1 VGCFLNNYK
10 KQPFIP
16 AIQKESTLVALS
28 ILALICFLVAI
39 NSKTIN
45 ISPTYNDKVEA
56 AELMKKSM
64 NVLKEFR
71 MENSVFVD
79 IENDPNE
86 TGLIGSPFS
95 LITTDEGDL
104 DAKLTTLDPNFSA
117 AMVDLMYQINLSNG
131 DTVALLMTGSMP
143 GANMAILN
151 ACEALGVHPV
161 AITSI
166 GASQWGANHIDFTW
180 LDMESILYENK
191 LIPARS
197 IAASIGGRNDMGR
210 LLSPAGRK
218 LIMENIE
225 SHKLP
230 LIHRNRLDENIQD
243 RLDIFKS
250 IQPISQ
256 YNAVIN
262 VGGGVASLGT
272 SFNLKLLPP
281 GVVNRADLTNI
292 VRPGGIEGVMAK
304 FVKAN
309 VPALHILNI
318 RPLIR
323 QFNMPFAPIPIPEI
337 GSGSL
342 YAEER
347 YNLLV
352 TTICLL
358 IVGGSVFGIGIQSK
372 RKIKEH
378 LVQHE
383 PDSLL

>member
-1 VGCFLNNYK
+1 MNNYK

-16 AIQKESTLVALS
+16 AIQKTTTLVALS
-28 ILALICFLVAI
+28 VLSLLCFLIAVNA
-39 NSKTIN
+39 KTIN
-45 ISPTYNDKVEA
+45 ISPSYKDKVEA
-56 AELMKKSM
+56 AQLMKQAMKI
-64 NVLKEFR
+64 LKESR
-71 MENSVFVD
+71 MEKSVFID

-86 TGLIGSPFS
+86 TGLVGSPFS

-117 AMVDLMYQINLSNG
+117 AVVDLMYQIDLTAG
-131 DTVALLMTGSMP
+131 DTVAVLMTGSMP
-143 GANMAILN
+143 GANMAVVT
-151 ACEALGVHPV
+151 ACEALGIHPV
-161 AITSI
+161 IITSI
-166 GASQWGANHIDFTW
+166 GASQWGANQVDFTW
-180 LDMESILYENK
+180 LDMESILYEND

-218 LIMENIE
+218 LITENIAA
-225 SHKLP
+225 HQLP
-230 LIHRNRLDENIQD
+230 LIRRDRLAENIKD
-243 RLDIFKS
+243 RMELFKS
-250 IQPISQ
+250 VHPIGQ

-281 GVVNRADLTNI
+281 GVVTRTDISNI
-292 VRPGGIEGVMAK
+292 GRPGGIEGVMAK

-337 GSGSL
+337 GMGSL

-347 YNLLV
+347 YNLFV
-352 TTICLL
+352 AAVCLL
-358 IVGGSVFGIGIQSK
+358 IVGGSVFGVGLHSK

-378 LVQHE
+378 LIQHE

>member
-1 VGCFLNNYK
+1 MNNYK

-16 AIQKESTLVALS
+16 AIQKTTTLVALS
-28 ILALICFLVAI
+28 VLSLLCFLIAVNA
-39 NSKTIN
+39 KTIN
-45 ISPTYNDKVEA
+45 ISPSYKDKVEA
-56 AELMKKSM
+56 AQLMKQAM
-64 NVLKEFR
+64 NILKESR
-71 MENSVFVD
+71 MEKSVFID

-86 TGLIGSPFS
+86 TGLVGSPFS

-117 AMVDLMYQINLSNG
+117 AVVDLMYQIDLTAG
-131 DTVALLMTGSMP
+131 DTVAVLMTGSMP
-143 GANMAILN
+143 GANMAVVT
-151 ACEALGVHPV
+151 ACEALGIHPV
-161 AITSI
+161 IITSI
-166 GASQWGANHIDFTW
+166 GASQWGANQVDFTW
-180 LDMESILYENK
+180 LDMESILYEND

-218 LIMENIE
+218 LITENIAA
-225 SHKLP
+225 HQLP
-230 LIHRNRLDENIQD
+230 LIRRDRLAENIQD
-243 RLDIFKS
+243 RMELFKS
-250 IQPISQ
+250 VHPIGQ

-281 GVVNRADLTNI
+281 GVVTRTDISNI
-292 VRPGGIEGVMAK
+292 GRPGGIEGVMAK

-337 GSGSL
+337 GMGSL

-347 YNLLV
+347 YNLFV
-352 TTICLL
+352 AAVCLL
-358 IVGGSVFGIGIQSK
+358 IGGGSVFGVGLHSK

-378 LVQHE
+378 LIQHE